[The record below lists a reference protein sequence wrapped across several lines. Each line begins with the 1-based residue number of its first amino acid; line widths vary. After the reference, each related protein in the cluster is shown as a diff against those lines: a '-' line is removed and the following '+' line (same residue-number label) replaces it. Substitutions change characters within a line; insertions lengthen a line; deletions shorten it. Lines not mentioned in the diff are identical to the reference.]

1 MASLSPAEYVTYF
14 DSSDIP
20 VVSTTWTLMSPDAT
34 IWGPAITTAG
44 IVTFVSGAAAGG
56 SAVFIGLDGNK
67 WTPTIANT
75 GIVTVT
81 SGSALSASDNVAQLT
96 DSNGVNW
103 VFYVDDNSI
112 VQVTTAEVLPSLLR
126 YPALIVTYTPI
137 ASTDAWQL
145 HSARVNITPRRRS
158 A

>member
-1 MASLSPAEYVTYF
+1 MANISPAEYITYF

-20 VVSTTWTLMSPDAT
+20 AVSTTWTLTSPDAT

-44 IVTFVSGAAAGG
+44 IVTFVSGAVAGG
-56 SAVFIGLDGNK
+56 SAIFIGLDGNK

-75 GIVTVT
+75 GIVTIT
-81 SGSALSASDNVAQLT
+81 SGGALSASDNVATLT

-103 VFYVDDNSI
+103 VFYVDDNAI
-112 VQVTTAEVLPSLLR
+112 VQVTTAAVLPALLR
-126 YPALIVTYTPI
+126 YPALIVTYTP
-137 ASTDAWQL
+137 TTGNDVWHL
-145 HSARVNITPRRRS
+145 HSARVSITPRRRS